1 MAGSNES
8 QSAEAPARRREVS
21 SLLRGLTLLEALAS
35 APGGTTPQRLTE
47 ETGLDR
53 STLQRLLRTLVTAGY
68 AERVE
73 RGRYGIAPGALSL
86 AVRLMDAPHLRRV
99 AMPHLTALHAEVGEI
114 VNFAVLSGVEIVYIA
129 RIAPHSILSM
139 PLEIGSRQPAS
150 CTSLGRAILS
160 RLPEAEARLV
170 LEQSERRAYTPK
182 TLTDVDEI
190 LETLRT
196 AQRRGYAVVDQEL
209 ELGLRAIAAPVL
221 GSGGRVVGSIDV
233 SVPSARVSAAE
244 LQRNISPH
252 LLKAAAAFS
261 TELGYQ
267 G

>member
-8 QSAEAPARRREVS
+8 PTAEAPRRREVS

-73 RGRYGIAPGALSL
+73 RGRYGIAPAALSL

-99 AMPHLTALHAEVGEI
+99 ATPHLTALHAEVGEI

-150 CTSLGRAILS
+150 ATSLGRAILS
-160 RLPEAEARLV
+160 RMPEAEARMV
-170 LEQSERRAYTPK
+170 LEQSELRAYTPK
-182 TLTDVDEI
+182 TLVEVEAI
-190 LETLRT
+190 VETLRT
-196 AQRRGYAVVDQEL
+196 AQRRGYALVDQEL

-221 GSGGRVVGSIDV
+221 GAGGRVVGSIDV
-233 SVPSARVSAAE
+233 SVPSVRMSAAD
-244 LQRNISPH
+244 LQRNLAPH
-252 LLKAAAAFS
+252 LLETAAAFS
-261 TELGYQ
+261 AELGYQ